1 MTIALAA
8 ALPAPP
14 ARAQASGTPVRLA
27 QLSAERT
34 FDIPAQPLANA
45 LILFGR
51 QSGIQVTVH
60 GTLVRDIPAP
70 EVRGTMSSED
80 ALIRLLFGS
89 GLTYVAADERTV
101 AIEKP
106 GGKNTEGATMLN
118 PITVE
123 GQGDVP
129 RQAQI
134 GALPAP
140 YAGGQV
146 ATGGSVGI
154 LGNRDVMDT
163 PFSQTS
169 YTSKLAQ
176 DQNARTLDDV
186 VQNDPAV
193 RKGSSPGNGIEDF
206 SIRGF
211 EVTGRDFLLNGL
223 PAIAPT
229 NGAAMM
235 VESVE
240 RVEVLKGPN
249 ALLNGIV
256 PEGGVGGA
264 INVIP
269 KRATD
274 EPVIQLS
281 PDYAMDSQFGG
292 HVDVGR
298 RFGPDK
304 EVGVRMN
311 GVYRAGDTPIDHQSR
326 EQRLAALGL
335 DYRGKKVRVSS
346 DLGYQHDDVDG
357 VRRGLRVNAGLPVPD
372 APDNRTN
379 YNNPF
384 EYQTTE
390 VFYGTLQGE
399 VDITPNM
406 TAFATIGA
414 NRIHQDFTTANL
426 RITGADGTI
435 GANSVSNFA
444 YVLYGVAGNAGLRSN
459 FDTGPVQHQ
468 LVAAY
473 ARTWR
478 EWESDQTPAV
488 ALQASNLYNL
498 TYSTTA
504 PASADFDEARKRQD
518 VNFSSVVF
526 GDTMSVLDERVQL
539 TFGLRRQNVE
549 VRRFNT
555 TTGAMTASYDEA
567 AVTPMVGILGKPLRN
582 LSLYANY
589 IEGLQEGST
598 APTGTANQGE
608 VLPPFVAKQ
617 YEVGAKWDIGRIAA
631 TLAAFQITQP
641 SADTDPVTNI
651 FEETGEQRHR
661 GIELNVFGEV
671 MTGVR
676 LLGGATYIDA
686 VLTKTNDGTNEG
698 NEPPGVSPLRIVF
711 GAEWDTPFFQ
721 GFTLMGRVTHDSSN
735 YLDAANTQKVPG
747 WARLDVGARYRL
759 ERADGKPIVIRTTV
773 TNVLDSDY
781 WVNSSSQ
788 LGLSEPLTFR
798 LSASFDF

>member
-1 MTIALAA
+1 MMIALAS
-8 ALPAPP
+8 ALATPP
-14 ARAQASGTPVRLA
+14 VRAQASGSPVHLA

-34 FDIPAQPLANA
+34 FEIPAQPLATA
-45 LILFGR
+45 LTLFGQ
-51 QSGIQVTVH
+51 QSGMQITVH
-60 GTLVRDIPAP
+60 GALVRDISAP
-70 EVRGTMSSED
+70 EVRGTMTSEA
-80 ALIRLLFGS
+80 ALIRLLAGS
-89 GLTYVAADERTV
+89 GLTYVVADESTV

-106 GGKNTEGATMLN
+106 GQKNTDGATMLG

-123 GQGDVP
+123 GQRLAP

-140 YAGGQV
+140 YAGGRV
-146 ATGGSVGI
+146 ATGGSVGVF
-154 LGNRDVMDT
+154 GNRDAMDT
-163 PFSQTS
+163 PFSQAS

-223 PAIAPT
+223 PAVAPT

-240 RVEVLKGPN
+240 RIEVLKGPN

-256 PEGGVGGA
+256 PQSAVGGA
-264 INVIP
+264 INVIT

-274 EPVIQLS
+274 ERIIQLS

-292 HVDVGR
+292 HVDIGQR
-298 RFGPDK
+298 YGPGKEFGA
-304 EVGVRMN
+304 RLN
-311 GVYRAGDTPIDHQSR
+311 GVYRGGDTPIDNQSR

-335 DYRGKKVRVSS
+335 DYQGKRVRVSS
-346 DLGYQHDDVDG
+346 DLGYQYDDVDG

-390 VFYGTLQGE
+390 VFYGTVQAE
-399 VDITPNM
+399 VDIIPNV
-406 TAFATIGA
+406 TAFATIGG

-426 RITGADGTI
+426 RISGADGTI
-435 GANSVSNFA
+435 AANSVRNVA
-444 YVLYGVAGNAGLRSN
+444 YIFYGAAGNAGVRST

-468 LVAAY
+468 AVLAY
-473 ARTWR
+473 GRTWR
-478 EWESDQTPAV
+478 EWQSDQTAAV
-488 ALQASNLYNL
+488 SLQASNLYNL
-498 TYSTTA
+498 TYSTT
-504 PASADFDEARKRQD
+504 PPLSADFDEARKRQD
-518 VNFSSVVF
+518 IDFSSVVF
-526 GDTMSVLDERVQL
+526 GDTLSVLDERAQL
-539 TFGLRRQNVE
+539 TFGLRQQEVE
-549 VRRFNT
+549 IRRFDT
-555 TTGAMTASYDEA
+555 TTGAITSNYNESAL
-567 AVTPMVGILGKPLRN
+567 TPMVGILGKPVRN
-582 LSLYANY
+582 LSIYANY
-589 IEGLQEGST
+589 IEGLQEGSA
-598 APTGTANQGE
+598 APTGTANEGE
-608 VLPPFVAKQ
+608 VLPPFVSKQ
-617 YEVGAKWDIGRIAA
+617 YEVGAKWDLGRIAA

-641 SADTDPVTNI
+641 SADTNPVTNV

-661 GIELNVFGEV
+661 GIEFNVFGEV
-671 MTGVR
+671 TDGVR
-676 LLGGATYIDA
+676 LLGGVTYIDA
-686 VLTKTNDGTNEG
+686 ELTKTIDGANEG
-698 NEPPGVSPLRIVF
+698 NEPSGVSPFHVVV
-711 GAEWDTPFFQ
+711 GAEWDTPFLR
-721 GFTLMGRVTHDSSN
+721 GLTLMGRVTHDSSN

-747 WARLDVGARYRL
+747 WARLDLGARYGF
-759 ERADGKPIVIRTTV
+759 ERANGKPIVVRATV
-773 TNVLDSDY
+773 TNVLDADY